1 MSELRHPWS
10 SALVTG
16 ASSGIGEAFV
26 ASLAAAGV
34 PTVAVARRE
43 DRLAALA
50 AAHPTVEP
58 LVADLHD
65 ASDRARV
72 IARLR
77 DPARPIALLV
87 NNAGFGATGAFAAVA
102 ADAQLDQVD
111 LNCSALVA
119 LTHAA
124 LRAPRPPE
132 GCRWILNV
140 SSIAGFA
147 PSPRAAVYAATKAF
161 VTSFSE
167 ALAEEVRGEGVRVCA
182 LCPGL
187 TRSEFHGRAAGYAAE
202 EGLGSAAPDWAW
214 MTARAVA
221 EAGLRGVEAGR
232 VVVVPGA
239 VNRLLTAGAG
249 LLPRG
254 ARRRAAA
261 RVRRR

>member
-1 MSELRHPWS
+1 MAASRHPWS

-16 ASSGIGEAFV
+16 ASSGIGQAFV
-26 ASLAAAGV
+26 ELLVAAGV
-34 PTVAVARRE
+34 PTVAVARRA
-43 DRLAALA
+43 DRLAGLA
-50 AAHPTVEP
+50 EGRPLVEP

-65 ASDRARV
+65 EAGRARV
-72 IARLR
+72 AARLA
-77 DPARPIALLV
+77 DVERPIALLV
-87 NNAGFGATGAFAAVA
+87 NNAGFGATGSFASVPA
-102 ADAQLDQVD
+102 AAQLEQID
-111 LNCSALVA
+111 LNCSALVS

-124 LRAPRPPE
+124 LAAPGPGDGR
-132 GCRWILNV
+132 RWILNV
-140 SSIAGFA
+140 SSVAGFV

-167 ALAEEVRGEGVRVCA
+167 ALAEEVRSDAVRVCA

-187 TRSEFHGRAAGYAAE
+187 TRSEFHARAAGYSERA
-202 EGLGSAAPDWAW
+202 GLGSDAPGWAW
-214 MTARAVA
+214 MTAEAVA

-239 VNRLLTAGAG
+239 VNRLLTGGAA

-254 ARRRAAA
+254 ARRRLAA